1 MSDLNLEALT
11 RQFAQIGAELRVV
24 THPEVPTW
32 GNRAAFRANVET
44 RGKTERF
51 VFDVTPSALASI
63 QVVDIDGPGRH
74 VLLNVQELSDR
85 PGVKADPQKL
95 LLGHD
100 EYHLFVAPVARSSI
114 NINAAKQSLKPAV
127 VQEAQRRLGVK
138 TKRLHKRRQAA
149 FVRQGE
155 WFFLPAPDLE
165 VDPQLVLR
173 KEPIRR
179 GAGKPHYCEELYR
192 VGGTGVMVC
201 SQHPNGV
208 TTKQYE
214 AILKAHPEAARWRW
228 RSMTRDATAY
238 ARGKVSHPDH
248 STLHLQGWHRIVA
261 NTETGSRLNAFLD

>member
-155 WFFLPAPDLE
+155 WFFLPAPD
-165 VDPQLVLR
+165 
-173 KEPIRR
+173 
-179 GAGKPHYCEELYR
+179 YCEELYR

-214 AILKAHPEAARWRW
+214 AILKAHPEVARWRW

-238 ARGKVSHPDH
+238 ARGKVSHTDH